1 LREKRWSS
9 LVKSQSGIKNN
20 FYKGIYLIVLNQAV
34 KKIESLIKKL
44 LLTKYPEKSKDSAIN
59 QAKEIADALEIFS
72 KIIYRQFKNKK

>member
-1 LREKRWSS
+1 
-9 LVKSQSGIKNN
+9 VKSQSGIKNN

>member
-1 LREKRWSS
+1 MREKRWSS